1 MLSPKFGSDKNDY
14 PKGIVVNEKTNGIV
28 AVNGHSYEGADKKTE
43 NTNLVLM
50 AAKHFLELFN
60 IGK

>member
-28 AVNGHSYEGADKKTE
+28 AGNGHSYEGADKKTE
-43 NTNLVLM
+43 NTNFVLM

>member
-50 AAKHFLELFN
+50 AAKHF
-60 IGK
+60 